1 MSNEPSPRPWRVEEN
16 SLGWKTCIVDANGND
31 VASCWGGE
39 GINSAEPAQADA
51 ALIVDA
57 VNLHDVTREDRH
69 KLQEANEE
77 LFVLRD
83 ERDRLR
89 DIVKRLADKLEAHR
103 GIFTGA
109 GVYSQTAQ
117 EETSKLLR
125 EARAAIV
132 EDAP

>member
-1 MSNEPSPRPWRVEEN
+1 MPSIEPSPRPWRVEEN
-16 SLGWKTCIVDANGND
+16 CLGWKTCIVDANGND

-57 VNLHDVTREDRH
+57 
-69 KLQEANEE
+69 AN
-77 LFVLRD
+77 

-89 DIVKRLADKLEAHR
+89 DIVRRTVETLERVYKHADMTDALREVVVEA
-103 GIFTGA
+103 
-109 GVYSQTAQ
+109 Q
-117 EETSKLLR
+117 R
-125 EARAAIV
+125 EARDAIE